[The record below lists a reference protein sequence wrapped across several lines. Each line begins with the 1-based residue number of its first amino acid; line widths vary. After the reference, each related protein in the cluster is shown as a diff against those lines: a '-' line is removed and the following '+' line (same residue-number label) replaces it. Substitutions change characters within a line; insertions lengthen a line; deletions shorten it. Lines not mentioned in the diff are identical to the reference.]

1 MPREFPRTV
10 LEFEHRF
17 RTEEACGAY
26 LAGIRWVD
34 GFRCP
39 RCENAKAWKRTRGQ
53 YQCTGC
59 STEVSVTAGT
69 VFHRSKVPLRLW
81 FRAIWWLTNQKSGIN
96 AMSLQRLLG
105 LGSYQ
110 TAWTMLHKLRRAMV
124 RPDRELLSGHVE
136 IDETLVG
143 GHRKRPYSRYSKK
156 TVIIA
161 AEVRGNGIGRI
172 RLETIPNDR
181 LGHLLSFARRNV
193 VAGSEIRTDGA
204 WAYQHLTKLGYRHSA
219 TALRNKPDEESIRAL
234 PRAHRIASL
243 LKRWLLGTYQGRAS
257 PAQLE
262 HYLQEFT
269 FRFNRR
275 LSPTRGQLFYRLI
288 QQCVVR
294 APTPYKAIT
303 GSV

>member
-1 MPREFPRTV
+1 ME
-10 LEFEHRF
+10 
-17 RTEEACGAY
+17 Y
-26 LAGIRWVD
+26 LAGIRWAN
-34 GFRCP
+34 GFRCL
-39 RCENAKAWKRTRGQ
+39 RCKNTKAWMRARGQ
-53 YQCTGC
+53 HQCSGC
-59 STEVSVTAGT
+59 GLEASVTAGT
-69 VFHRSKVPLRLW
+69 IFHRSKVPLRLW
-81 FRAIWWLTNQKSGIN
+81 FRAIWWLTNQKTGIN
-96 AMSLQRLLG
+96 ALSLQRLLG

-124 RPDRELLSGHVE
+124 RPDREMLSGQVE
-136 IDETLVG
+136 IDETLIG

-181 LGHLLSFARRNV
+181 LGPLLSFARRNV
-193 VAGSEIRTDGA
+193 AAGSEIRTDGS
-204 WAYQHLTKLGYRHSA
+204 WAYRHLAALGYHHAA
-219 TALRNKPDEESIRAL
+219 TALRTKPDDESIRVL
-234 PRAHRIASL
+234 PRVHRIASL

-257 PAQLE
+257 PDQLE

-288 QQCVVR
+288 QQCI
-294 APTPYKAIT
+294 AHEPAPYKAIT
-303 GSV
+303 GNL